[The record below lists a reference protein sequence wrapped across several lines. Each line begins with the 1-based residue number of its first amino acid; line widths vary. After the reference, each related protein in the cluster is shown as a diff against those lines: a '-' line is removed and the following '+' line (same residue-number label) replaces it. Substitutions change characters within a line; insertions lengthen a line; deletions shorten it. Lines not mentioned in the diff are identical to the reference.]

1 MASIFE
7 AKLSSADRKELN
19 NNEYGLPDERKYPLN
34 DEEHVRK
41 AIQFFKFCPVKKRQI
56 LANNINKKI
65 KEFNMEVSVSKDN
78 PFYKYSN
85 RLTVKVTESNIEPI
99 EGKYKDELS
108 VIRSYVVTEM
118 NDFIKLE
125 KLTDS
130 VINEFSDTITAYGRK
145 ENDTLIE
152 DINKE
157 LDMKYE
163 EYLDYI
169 SFYDKRDSITSHT
182 VCKHI
187 ISSIYDAI
195 RNNNSISDLIGI
207 LLNHPNL
214 FESYRYLREIEFSLY
229 KSSVD
234 KDMLDENRLYN
245 YRNQIARAA
254 DGIYRKIKTQVR
266 VNLFDNVDIFD
277 SKYSN
282 IKDYEYFLR
291 QIHNELKN
299 EIYIINA
306 DNDIKCHCNNTF
318 NMVNGE
324 VESIMSY
331 HINPDNLGING
342 YTTKLNDL
350 DLLMIDKSV
359 KYHHEIIQG
368 SDINGDHI
376 YYMIFEDAYYKK
388 NKVTLLLKHLKRE
401 HSYHLFYLEDNSEFM
416 MKISSCDEHE
426 SMTDHLDTIIKSVDA
441 VNIANNTFTLEGVS
455 DIKVSKDG
463 DIKIEISP
471 NKNYMDSYSE
481 NHKLLVENWKN
492 KNYDAVKKNLAFTYA
507 LINIIERSDEYKKR
521 DSVAVKARAFA
532 INDFKTYLKRL
543 QAVEPDFDFSS
554 YYIDSEYD
562 KKFINVPKNTL
573 IGVAKIVK
581 SILL

>member
-19 NNEYGLPDERKYPLN
+19 NNEYGLPDERKFPLN

-78 PFYKYSN
+78 PFYKYAN

-169 SFYDKRDSITSHT
+169 SFYEKRDSITSHT

-195 RNNNSISDLIGI
+195 RNNNSISSLISI
-207 LLNHPNL
+207 LTNHPNL
-214 FESYRYLREIEFSLY
+214 FESYRYLREIEFFLY
-229 KSSVD
+229 SSDVE
-234 KDMLDENRLYN
+234 KNMDEARLYN
-245 YRNQIARAA
+245 YRNHLSRAA

-266 VNLFDNVDIFD
+266 LTLFDNVNIFD
-277 SKYSN
+277 SKYSDIN
-282 IKDYEYFLR
+282 GYCDLLK
-291 QIHNELKN
+291 QVHNELKN
-299 EIYIINA
+299 EIYIINT
-306 DNDIKCHCNNTF
+306 DDDIKCHCKNTF
-318 NMVNGE
+318 NIVNGE
-324 VESIMSY
+324 VDSIMSY

-342 YTTKLNDL
+342 YTTKLNKL
-350 DLLMIDKSV
+350 DLLIIDRSA
-359 KYHHEIIQG
+359 KYHHEIVQG
-368 SDINGDHI
+368 SDINGDPV

-388 NKVTLLLKHLKRE
+388 IKVTLLLKHLKRE
-401 HSYHLFYLEDNSEFM
+401 QSYHIFYLENNSEFM
-416 MKISSCDEHE
+416 MKISSYDEHE
-426 SMTDHLDTIIKSVDA
+426 CMSDHLDTIIKSVEI
-441 VNIANNTFTLEGVS
+441 VKSTNSKITLEGVS

-492 KNYDAVKKNLAFTYA
+492 KNYDAVKKNLAFAYA
-507 LINIIERSDEYKKR
+507 LN
-521 DSVAVKARAFA
+521 
-532 INDFKTYLKRL
+532 
-543 QAVEPDFDFSS
+543 
-554 YYIDSEYD
+554 
-562 KKFINVPKNTL
+562 
-573 IGVAKIVK
+573 
-581 SILL
+581 